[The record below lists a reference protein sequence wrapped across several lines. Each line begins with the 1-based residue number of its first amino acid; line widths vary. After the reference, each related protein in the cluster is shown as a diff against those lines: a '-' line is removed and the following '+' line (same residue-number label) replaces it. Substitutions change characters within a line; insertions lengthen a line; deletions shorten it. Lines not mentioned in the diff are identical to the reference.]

1 MNTPYELIGRYL
13 AGECNDNEREQI
25 QQWARQHPDL
35 MDEYVRLWQ
44 QASGKEFHPDVEQA
58 LRKVNQRIDK
68 KEKKTPKRLYLAISS
83 VAAAVILLLISVTGI
98 RYWDAANDVRTS
110 VNLLALETGI
120 RETIEYELPDGS
132 KVWLNQASVVRYPET
147 FTGNTRE
154 IYLEGEAFFD
164 IAPDAGKPFIIH
176 ANGTQT
182 RVVGTSFGIRAV
194 KEEDEVV
201 VTVSTGIIN
210 LSAEGKSGYVE
221 LRKGEQGTCLPKK
234 QLLEKNETPDPNLL
248 AWKTKILTFKQ
259 TPLAEVAKVIGNT
272 YHIPVTVDPSISR
285 LQLTSTFEQR
295 SIDEIMEIIELSLQV
310 TAETTDGGILL
321 KEK

>member
-110 VNLLALETGI
+110 TCWHWKPVSVKPSNMNCPTGVK
-120 RETIEYELPDGS
+120 YGS
-132 KVWLNQASVVRYPET
+132 
-147 FTGNTRE
+147 TRH
-154 IYLEGEAFFD
+154 L
-164 IAPDAGKPFIIH
+164 
-176 ANGTQT
+176 
-182 RVVGTSFGIRAV
+182 
-194 KEEDEVV
+194 
-201 VTVSTGIIN
+201 
-210 LSAEGKSGYVE
+210 
-221 LRKGEQGTCLPKK
+221 
-234 QLLEKNETPDPNLL
+234 
-248 AWKTKILTFKQ
+248 
-259 TPLAEVAKVIGNT
+259 
-272 YHIPVTVDPSISR
+272 
-285 LQLTSTFEQR
+285 
-295 SIDEIMEIIELSLQV
+295 
-310 TAETTDGGILL
+310 
-321 KEK
+321 

>member
-1 MNTPYELIGRYL
+1 MV
-13 AGECNDNEREQI
+13 NDKMVKHKI
-25 QQWARQHPDL
+25 
-35 MDEYVRLWQ
+35 DEYIKMWQ
-44 QASGKEFHPDVEQA
+44 HAPGEEFQPDVEQA
-58 LRKVNQRIDK
+58 LRKVNQRIDSK
-68 KEKKTPKRLYLAISS
+68 MHQRSDGKEKKAPKRLYLAIGS
-83 VAAAVILLLISVTGI
+83 AAAVILLLISVIGI
-98 RYWDAANDVRTS
+98 QYGEAVSDVKTPAT
-110 VNLLALETGI
+110 LLALETGI
-120 RETIEYELPDGS
+120 RETVEYELPDGS

-147 FTGNTRE
+147 FTGDTRE

-210 LSAEGKSGYVE
+210 LSAEGKSGYME
-221 LRKGEQGTCLPKK
+221 LRKGEQGTCLPQK